1 MNASPELPEIS
12 APESAPGTA
21 AAAAPALAPAATPA
35 PPSVGMSWIR
45 DLFLS
50 VMIAVVVILFLYQ
63 PVKVEGT
70 SMMPTLDNEERVFI
84 NKFVYRFGISDI
96 KRGDTI
102 VFLYPRDT
110 SKSYIKRVIGLPG
123 DTVEVRY
130 GTVYVNNEALVE
142 PYIPNEYR
150 DQSSMDARTLRDDE
164 YFVLGDHRRS
174 SNDSRMGWTVSKH
187 DIFGKAV
194 FAYWPLEKLGTLH

>member
-1 MNASPELPEIS
+1 MDASPELPEMS
-12 APESAPGTA
+12 APESATVA
-21 AAAAPALAPAATPA
+21 APVPSAAPAPNA
-35 PPSVGMSWIR
+35 GISWIR
-45 DLFLS
+45 DLFIS

-70 SMMPTLDNEERVFI
+70 SMMPTLDNDERVFI

-96 KRGDTI
+96 RRSDTI

-110 SKSYIKRVIGLPG
+110 SKSYIKRLIGLPG

-130 GTVYVNNEALVE
+130 GTVYVNGAALEE
-142 PYIPNEYR
+142 PYLPQEYR
-150 DQSSMDARTLRDDE
+150 DRSSMDPKTLRDDE

-174 SNDSRMGWTVSKH
+174 SNDSRLGWTVSKR

-194 FAYWPLEKLGTLH
+194 FAYWPLDSLGTLHYPY